1 MISIERCKI
10 ILQKHGKNYTDEQV
24 KAIRQ
29 NLYSL
34 GILEYQL
41 FKSLKEKQDGKCN
54 SIRKG

>member
-29 NLYSL
+29 NLYNL